1 MGLQW
6 AGLLTLV
13 TIGTMSF
20 FQTLPYELVLGW
32 RYTRAGRAS
41 RRNGFISF
49 ISGVSM
55 LGIALGVAALIIV
68 LSVMNGFQKEVR
80 DRMLGVISHIEVL
93 ASDGGAVQELGAT
106 LQALRAHPQV
116 VGAASFVA
124 AQALLARGEDMKG
137 AMVRGIDPALE
148 GQVTDLAAGQ
158 QQVFDRLV
166 PGQFGVILGAEL
178 ARALGVRAGDAVTL
192 IAPGG
197 QVTPAGV
204 VPRLKQMTV
213 VGLFDS
219 GHFEYD
225 SALVLMHQDDAA
237 RLFRLEGPSGI
248 RLKLKDLHQARQV
261 AAELMVSLPPALLV
275 RDWTRQNRTWFAAV
289 QLEKRMMFI
298 ILTLIVAVAAFNL
311 VSTLVMTVTDKRADI
326 AILRTLGASPA
337 SIMGVFMVQGAMVG
351 VVGTLSGLGLGLL
364 VALNIDVIVPALERL
379 LNASFLP
386 RDIYLISR
394 MPSDPLAADIVPIA
408 VISLVLAFLAT
419 LYPSWRA
426 SRVNPA
432 EALRYE

>member
-1 MGLQW
+1 MQ
-6 AGLLTLV
+6 
-13 TIGTMSF
+13 I
-20 FQTLPYELVLGW
+20 PYELILGW

-80 DRMLGVISHIEVL
+80 DRMLGVISHIEVFAPGGSALPDL
-93 ASDGGAVQELGAT
+93 AQT
-106 LQALRAHPQV
+106 LAEVRQNPQV
-116 VGAASFVA
+116 VGAAPFIA

-137 AMVRGIDPALE
+137 VLVRGIDPALE
-148 GQVTDLAAGQ
+148 GNVTDLAAQ
-158 QQVFDRLV
+158 LKDSVFPKLLS
-166 PGQFGVILGAEL
+166 GEFGVVLGGEL
-178 ARALGVRAGDAVTL
+178 ARAMGVRTGDTVTL
-192 IAPGG
+192 IAPSG

-213 VGLFDS
+213 VGTFDS
-219 GHFEYD
+219 GHFEFD
-225 SALVLMHQDDAA
+225 SALVLMHQDDAG
-237 RLFRLEGPSGI
+237 RIFRLEGPTGI
-248 RLKLKDLHQARQV
+248 RVKLQNLHLARQV
-261 AAELMVSLPPALLV
+261 ATQLVGSLSGDLLV

-311 VSTLVMTVTDKRADI
+311 VSTLVMTVTDKSADI

-351 VVGTLSGLGLGLL
+351 VIGTLSGLALGLG
-364 VALNIDVIVPALERL
+364 VAFNIDVIVPALERL

-394 MPSDPLAADIVPIA
+394 MPSEPQYADIMPIA

>member
-1 MGLQW
+1 
-6 AGLLTLV
+6 
-13 TIGTMSF
+13 
-20 FQTLPYELVLGW
+20 
-32 RYTRAGRAS
+32 
-41 RRNGFISF
+41 
-49 ISGVSM
+49 
-55 LGIALGVAALIIV
+55 
-68 LSVMNGFQKEVR
+68 
-80 DRMLGVISHIEVL
+80 
-93 ASDGGAVQELGAT
+93 
-106 LQALRAHPQV
+106 
-116 VGAASFVA
+116 
-124 AQALLARGEDMKG
+124 
-137 AMVRGIDPALE
+137 
-148 GQVTDLAAGQ
+148 
-158 QQVFDRLV
+158 
-166 PGQFGVILGAEL
+166 
-178 ARALGVRAGDAVTL
+178 
-192 IAPGG
+192 
-197 QVTPAGV
+197 
-204 VPRLKQMTV
+204 
-213 VGLFDS
+213 
-219 GHFEYD
+219 
-225 SALVLMHQDDAA
+225 
-237 RLFRLEGPSGI
+237 
-248 RLKLKDLHQARQV
+248 V

-364 VALNIDVIVPALERL
+364 VAFNIDVIVPALERL

>member
-1 MGLQW
+1 MPAMQ
-6 AGLLTLV
+6 
-13 TIGTMSF
+13 I
-20 FQTLPYELVLGW
+20 PYELILGW

-80 DRMLGVISHIEVL
+80 DRMLGVISHIEVFAPGGSALPDL
-93 ASDGGAVQELGAT
+93 AQT
-106 LQALRAHPQV
+106 LAEVRQNPQV
-116 VGAASFVA
+116 VGAAPFIA

-137 AMVRGIDPALE
+137 VLVRGIDPALE
-148 GQVTDLAAGQ
+148 GNVTDLAAQ
-158 QQVFDRLV
+158 LKDSVFPRLIS
-166 PGQFGVILGAEL
+166 GEFGVVLGGEL
-178 ARALGVRAGDAVTL
+178 ARAMGVRTGDTVTL
-192 IAPGG
+192 IAPSG

-213 VGLFDS
+213 VGIFDS
-219 GHFEYD
+219 GHFEFD
-225 SALVLMHQDDAA
+225 SALVLMHQDDAG
-237 RLFRLEGPSGI
+237 RIFRLEGPTGI
-248 RLKLKDLHQARQV
+248 RVKLQNLHLARQV
-261 AAELMVSLPPALLV
+261 ATQLVASLSGDLLV

-351 VVGTLSGLGLGLL
+351 VIGTLSGLALGLG
-364 VALNIDVIVPALERL
+364 VALNIDVIVPALERW

-394 MPSDPLAADIVPIA
+394 MPSEPQYADIMPIV